1 MLFNLFK
8 KKKDDEL
15 NISGQTIKT
24 SSNVGSS
31 MPKPAPRPA
40 PQQFS
45 QYQPSQSSAKMAADR
60 LMAGQNIA
68 TGINRQP
75 QGKIETPNFSI
86 DRSKTMQQNIGNTLN
101 RQASPENQR
110 QQLQNYQ
117 PSQQR
122 QTLPPAPQQQPQQNN
137 YLQTYQNLAGDRN
150 KLLAEQ
156 KAQAEDYYNKA
167 YGEKNRF
174 LGEYIPQLQQQFAQA
189 KGGIGERQELAGQEA
204 EMAKSQAVDEWGT
217 SQRQAAETRRESE
230 ARTAGRFADLN
241 TSDSYGYG
249 SHGQAQENLESDFNR
264 FTEEGLRQ
272 REQNM
277 FQIDKSLQDY
287 NLQAKQQIDEMEMGL
302 NNAIMQI
309 QSDMR
314 MNDIEKENAVRQVMQ
329 QYQSGV
335 QDVQEWLQTNTI
347 TLEQQMAALQKDQLS
362 QEFMSSGVPQT
373 ETDYRYLMSNYDTY
387 KDLLGGDGGAEK
399 QDLLNLVDQALT
411 KDLGAMSGAWGATG
425 FGTRFGSGL
434 ETKALIDQIKNK
446 LTVEAREKLKGQGQ
460 ISDNEMMMLDRSLS
474 KLQPGM
480 SQEALKRELGE
491 IRNVLTN
498 QNRYAGQERPS
509 LQSLIE

>member
-15 NISGQTIKT
+15 NIGGQTIKT

-31 MPKPAPRPA
+31 MPKPTPRPA

-45 QYQPSQSSAKMAADR
+45 QYQPSQSSTKMAADR

-75 QGKIETPNFSI
+75 QGKIETPSFSM
-86 DRSKTMQQNIGNTLN
+86 DRSKTMQQNIGDTLS
-101 RQASPENQR
+101 RKASPENQR
-110 QQLQNYQ
+110 QQLQNYK
-117 PSQQR
+117 PQQR
-122 QTLPPAPQQQPQQNN
+122 QTLPPVPQQQPQGNN

-189 KGGIGERQELAGQEA
+189 KGGIAERQALARQETD
-204 EMAKSQAVDEWGT
+204 MAKSQAVDEWGT

-241 TSDSYGYG
+241 TTDSYGYG
-249 SHGQAQENLESDFNR
+249 SHGQAQENIESDFNR
-264 FTEEGLRQ
+264 FTQEGLRQ

-314 MNDIEKENAVRQVMQ
+314 MNDIEKESAVRQVMQ

-347 TLEQQMAALQKDQLS
+347 QLEQQMAALQKDQLS
-362 QEFMSSGVPQT
+362 REFMASGVPQT

-387 KDLLGGDGGAEK
+387 KELLGGDGGAEK

-411 KDLGAMSGAWGATG
+411 TDLGAMSGVWGATG
-425 FGTRFGSGL
+425 LGTKFGSGL

-446 LTVEAREKLKGQGQ
+446 LTVEARNKLKGQGQ
-460 ISDNEMMMLDRSLS
+460 ISDAETLMLERSLS

-480 SQEALKRELGE
+480 EEAALKRELTE
-491 IRNVLTN
+491 IRNVLTG
-498 QNRYAGQERPS
+498 QNRYVGQERPS